1 MGCKEQ
7 RLHLHRR
14 RKLDS
19 LDRTASWIGALS
31 VPLVAI
37 VGYFRRKTLHYK
49 VDQMNITL
57 NKKIDDLALAV
68 IKSK

>member
-1 MGCKEQ
+1 MEG
-7 RLHLHRR
+7 
-14 RKLDS
+14 
-19 LDRTASWIGALS
+19 LDRTASWIGALA
-31 VPLVAI
+31 VPLVALL
-37 VGYFRRKTLHYK
+37 GYFRRKTLHYK

>member
-1 MGCKEQ
+1 MDGI
-7 RLHLHRR
+7 
-14 RKLDS
+14 
-19 LDRTASWIGALS
+19 DRTASWIGALS
-31 VPLVAI
+31 VPVVALT
-37 VGYFRRKTLHYK
+37 GYFRRKTLHYK